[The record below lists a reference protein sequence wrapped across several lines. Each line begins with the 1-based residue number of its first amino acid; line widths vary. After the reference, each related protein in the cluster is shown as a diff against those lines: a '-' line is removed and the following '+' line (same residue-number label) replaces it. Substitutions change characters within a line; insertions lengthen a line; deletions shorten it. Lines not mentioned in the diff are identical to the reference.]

1 MFYQSSEAVVSI
13 YLVFKTLRMNSL
25 SFPLL
30 EPSHHHGL
38 NEPLDHLCEASVGT
52 FSLNHFF
59 NTLHRTALTI
69 VLSLASQKKKWKQKL
84 VLLALSLTHSSV
96 CIAIKTVVNPKWV
109 F

>member
-69 VLSLASQKKKWKQKL
+69 VLSLASQKKKVETKACPFSPL
-84 VLLALSLTHSSV
+84 PHSLFCVHCHKNS
-96 CIAIKTVVNPKWV
+96 C
-109 F
+109 